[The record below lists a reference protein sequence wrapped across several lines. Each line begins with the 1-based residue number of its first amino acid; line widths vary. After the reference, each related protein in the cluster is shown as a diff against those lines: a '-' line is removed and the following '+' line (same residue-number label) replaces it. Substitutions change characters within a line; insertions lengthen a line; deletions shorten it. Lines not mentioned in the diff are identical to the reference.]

1 MFDFVI
7 SIVVL
12 AAVALIAGAVA
23 LYRRGIRKQAGLMVL
38 LAAVMLVNAAIW
50 LVPTESGESLADTA
64 AE

>member
-7 SIVVL
+7 SIVIL
-12 AAVALIAGAVA
+12 AALALVAGAVA

-50 LVPTESGESLADTA
+50 LVPTENGESLADTTT
-64 AE
+64 E